1 MALFALSCFC
11 CCPDGQNFGYRQCWH
26 GSDQSNVAAGAIM
39 ISRFSNVISKVK
51 RGRETTMI
59 PRTWLHARRQDSL
72 RPSNVVD
79 TPLHVSLNFVYVIC
93 VVNKFTNIRRL
104 GNDLEGDQLLILT
117 SCQGQR
123 HVGHNRVHRIYLL
136 SWFDYRKGE
145 ERRRAV
151 DDSKHDSL
159 LAVAVETVRLTCR
172 ARAIAPLFELIFRT
186 RDNKIRFRDRV

>member
-93 VVNKFTNIRRL
+93 VVQVYKYSHAWKRFGRWPATNINIVSRTTTRRSSSPYISFIMVRL
-104 GNDLEGDQLLILT
+104 SEG
-117 SCQGQR
+117 R
-123 HVGHNRVHRIYLL
+123 
-136 SWFDYRKGE
+136 

-186 RDNKIRFRDRV
+186 RDNKIRFGDRV